1 MRQWATDGGQTLCL
15 TGKQVPHSHCTGKMA
30 IVGTYATL
38 GIICTNSYLSPH
50 DAGVGDHQFQLHD
63 FDAHT
68 VFGTDYPKT
77 VRPQGRALCCR
88 VEHTV
93 KRYNKVLT
101 KLLIHH
107 RLFEKLEFLQTNHH
121 LMSADAFQT
130 LFNRWDM
137 EVMQLML
144 ASEKWCNKFCDGS
157 RV

>member
-1 MRQWATDGGQTLCL
+1 
-15 TGKQVPHSHCTGKMA
+15 MA
-30 IVGTYATL
+30 IVGTYATP

-50 DAGVGDHQFQLHD
+50 GAGVGNHWFQLHN

-68 VFGTDYPKT
+68 VLGTDYPKT
-77 VRPQGRALCCR
+77 VHPQGRALRCG
-88 VEHTV
+88 VERTV
-93 KRYNKVLT
+93 KWYNKVLT

-137 EVMQLML
+137 EVTQLML
-144 ASEKWCNKFCDGS
+144 ALEKQCNKFCDGS
-157 RV
+157 I